1 MFWYHSLS
9 YLLCWHVGETWN
21 FGFTVPCLKPGELAV
36 LLWLFYPTLLPIR
49 LRKFASQIWQ
59 AECSFLQQEL
69 QKEAENAKELARR
82 SWKHSQVLY
91 IYIISFCSSI
101 SHHGR
106 PLLAGKHMENV
117 VAVVCHRI
125 WRTYHSFS
133 QSCSYSWTKSS
144 TRVVGWRT
152 CTARAARAAT
162 AFDKMCQAL
171 LNFVLDLHSSA
182 LIKHHWSSLVDI
194 GCVLF
199 CSFLGSKD
207 WGILG
212 AL

>member
-1 MFWYHSLS
+1 MLACRGNLELWFYCTLFEARWIGCSVVTILPDPTTHKVAQVCFSDLTGWVQLPAARAAEGS
-9 YLLCWHVGETWN
+9 RKCEGVGKTQLKT
-21 FGFTVPCLKPGELAV
+21 FT
-36 LLWLFYPTLLPIR
+36 
-49 LRKFASQIWQ
+49 
-59 AECSFLQQEL
+59 
-69 QKEAENAKELARR
+69 
-82 SWKHSQVLY
+82 

-144 TRVVGWRT
+144 TRVVRWRT